1 MKKEEPKEPAGEIEA
16 PITINIG
23 NLGNGSVIDKFDQ
36 ELARC
41 IANIYDLDTPAM
53 APRVIT
59 LKIKLRPSEDRV
71 KIAVEV
77 SGESSLAS
85 VRASDS
91 QFYVAKDAEGNLHG
105 IVMDPRQLNIFN
117 SAQAER
123 AAEAD
128 RVQDCN
134 KVAPASAA

>member
-1 MKKEEPKEPAGEIEA
+1 MKEKGTQPPPPPEPIEA

-23 NLGNGSVIDKFDQ
+23 NLGNGSVIEKFDQ

-41 IANIYDLDTPAM
+41 IANIYDLDTPTM
-53 APRVIT
+53 APRTIT

-77 SGESSLAS
+77 SCESSLAS

-91 QFYVAKDAEGNLHG
+91 QFYVAKDADGNLHG
-105 IVMDPRQLNIFN
+105 IVMDPRQLNIFTPPKPKEQPKPIEFKT
-117 SAQAER
+117 AT
-123 AAEAD
+123 
-128 RVQDCN
+128 
-134 KVAPASAA
+134 K